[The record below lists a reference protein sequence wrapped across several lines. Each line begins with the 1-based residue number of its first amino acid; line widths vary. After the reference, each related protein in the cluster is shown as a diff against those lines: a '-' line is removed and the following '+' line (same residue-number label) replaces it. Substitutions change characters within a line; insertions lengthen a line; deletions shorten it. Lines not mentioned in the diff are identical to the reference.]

1 MLPLENRR
9 IVLGVTGGIAA
20 YKAVE
25 LASRFVQL
33 GAQVDVIMTEAAQ
46 EFVTPLTFQSLTQ
59 RPVVVDMFRLLSELR
74 IGHVALG
81 ERAEVVVIA
90 PATAN
95 TVAKLAAGM
104 ADNMLTCTVLATTA
118 PVVLALA
125 MNDLM
130 YANPSTQQNVARLR
144 ERGFVII
151 EPAYGRL
158 AEGKVGKGRLVE
170 PAEIVGVVR
179 GVLGR
184 MGDYAGKRVVVTAG
198 GTQEPIDPVRFITNR
213 SSGRMGYAIAE
224 AARDRGAQVTLIS
237 GVSALP
243 RPAGVEFVVARTAA
257 EMLEAVLP
265 ACDGAHLLVMAAAVA
280 DYRVAEPAAQK
291 LKKLEDEGL
300 VLQLVKNPDIL
311 KLVGERYGAKGLPV
325 RVGFAAESEN
335 LLVHARS
342 KLREKQVDMIVAN
355 DISAPGSGFGTET
368 NQVVLVH
375 QAGEEELPLLP
386 KYDVAWRVLDAAREI
401 LRQRERS

>member
-1 MLPLENRR
+1 M
-9 IVLGVTGGIAA
+9 LGVSGGIAA
-20 YKAVE
+20 FKAVE
-25 LASRFVQL
+25 LASQFVKL

-59 RPVVVDMFRLLSELR
+59 RPVVTDMFKLLSEMR

-95 TVAKLAAGM
+95 TIAKLAAGM
-104 ADNMLTCTVLATTA
+104 ADNMLCCTVLATRA

-130 YANPSTQQNVARLR
+130 YENQITQENIARLR

-151 EPAYGRL
+151 EPEYGRL
-158 AEGKVGKGRLVE
+158 AEGKMGKGRLVE
-170 PAEIVGVVR
+170 VPEIVGIVR

-184 MGDYAGKRVVVTAG
+184 AGDYAGKRVVVTAG
-198 GTQEPIDPVRFITNR
+198 GTQEPIDPVRFLTNR

-237 GVSALP
+237 GLSSLP
-243 RPAGVEFVVARTAA
+243 RPAGVDFVSARTAA
-257 EMLEAVLP
+257 EMLEKVLP
-265 ACDGAHLLVMAAAVA
+265 ACDGADLLVMAAAVA
-280 DYRVAEPAAQK
+280 DYRVAEPSTHK
-291 LKKLEDEGL
+291 LKKIEDEGL

-311 KLVGERYGAKGLPV
+311 RLVGERYGARGLPV

-335 LLVHARS
+335 LIDHARA
-342 KLREKQVDMIVAN
+342 KLRDKQVDMIVAN
-355 DISAPGSGFGTET
+355 DITAPGSGFGTET

-375 QAGEEELPLLP
+375 AGGEEELPLLP
-386 KYDVAWRVLDAAREI
+386 KYDVAMRVLDVSREI
-401 LRQRERS
+401 LRQRGR